1 PLAAP
6 SPVPEAGAL
15 LETLVA
21 PNAALDRSL
30 RPRHLSEFVGQRE
43 VVENL
48 SLAIRAA
55 KARGESLDHVLLSGL
70 PGLGKT
76 TLAHLLAAE
85 LGVGLKETAAPAIQ
99 RAADLAGLLTNLEP
113 GDVLFID
120 EIH

>member
-1 PLAAP
+1 GFDPNAYLDALAAP
-6 SPVPEAGAL
+6 GS
-15 LETLVA
+15 
-21 PNAALDRSL
+21 ALDQSL
-30 RPRHLSEFVGQRE
+30 RPSHLSEFVGQRE

-55 KARGESLDHVLLSGL
+55 KARGECLDHLLLSGL

-76 TLAHLLAAE
+76 TLAHLLSSE
-85 LGVGLKETAAPAIQ
+85 MGVGLKETAAPAIQ